1 MLPGQSPRLGSDGY
15 AAPTLVRPDY
25 LTLTTRVPADAV
37 SVPLVDYLARRF
49 RYHDR
54 DAWLA
59 LVAEGRVRVNGACV
73 APDRPLERGEQI
85 AYDRPSTEPEVPTDL
100 RVIHDAHDVVVV
112 DKPAGLPVHGDGTF
126 ITRTVVG
133 VLARRLGTRLRPVQR
148 LDRETSG
155 LCVLART
162 KVAARRLQ
170 VAMGS
175 AHAVKEYDAL
185 GAGVAD
191 FESRAVDLPIGRAAS
206 STVSIRRGVVPA
218 EADGAQEA
226 RTDVRVHARG
236 LDRTWFRCTLATGR
250 THQIRVHLEALGH
263 PLLGDKLYGRS
274 DEEFLQFVRAMK
286 AGQSPD
292 AFCDGTGARR
302 QMLHARALVLPAP
315 GSEDLLRFEVEP
327 PDDFLALA
335 PGGGSRPTV

>member
-1 MLPGQSPRLGSDGY
+1 MAAGGGY

-25 LTLTTRVPADAV
+25 LTLTTRVPADAA
-37 SVPLVDYLARRF
+37 SVTLVDYLARRF

-73 APDRPLERGEQI
+73 APERPLERGDQI
-85 AYDRPSTEPEVPTDL
+85 AYDRPATEPEVSTDV
-100 RVIHDAHDVVVV
+100 RVLHDASDVVVV

-133 VLARRLGTRLRPVQR
+133 VLARRWGTRLRPVQR

-175 AHAVKEYDAL
+175 VDCRKEYDAL
-185 GAGVAD
+185 GVGVAG
-191 FESRAVDLPIGRAAS
+191 FESQVVDLPIGRAAS
-206 STVSIRRGVVPA
+206 SSVSIRRSVVPA
-218 EADGAQEA
+218 EADGAQDA

-236 LDRTWFRCTLATGR
+236 TDRTWFRCVLATGR

-274 DEEFLQFVRAMK
+274 DEDFLRFVHAMK
-286 AGQSPD
+286 SGQSAD
-292 AFCDGTGARR
+292 AFSDGLGARR
-302 QMLHARALVLPAP
+302 QMLHARMLAFRAP
-315 GSEDLLRFEVEP
+315 GTGELLRFEAEP
-327 PDDFLALA
+327 PEDFLALA
-335 PGGGSRPTV
+335 PVDGSRPEV